1 MQAVRDDIA
10 NKELEKEE
18 LAIAAEWLAEVN
30 NFSAATPASDVAAAV
45 AEVYTTFFNS
55 DTIKTDVAREAVR
68 EKALELQAIIADA
81 TQEFMGLKD
90 AYDAAKKASEAEHEK
105 EELKTALDE
114 AEKAFNEA
122 VANYGYIFEDESG
135 NKTLVV
141 SVASW
146 GGNAAWF
153 IVNNTYKTLFGV
165 NSAIVSNVKA

>member
-55 DTIKTDVAREAVR
+55 DTIKTDVAREAVK
-68 EKALELQAIIADA
+68 EKALELQAIVADA
-81 TQEFMGLKD
+81 TQEFMGIKN
-90 AYDAAKKASEAEHEK
+90 AYDAAKAASEAEPEN